1 LTKIGVKSNLAYC
14 ASKAAVGAI
23 TRCLAVEWAAQGIR
37 VVNVAPGYI
46 DTELNREALQG
57 PLGDYLDKRIPR
69 KTPGTAQEVAAL
81 VAAMTR
87 EDMSFVTGET
97 YLYRRRPSHCPL
109 TKAMTIFQQ
118 LDDSIDLNEDER
130 QLLESVRSLAEKQIK
145 PSAAAYDLSGAFP
158 WDNIRAI
165 NQLGLNA
172 MFIPD
177 QYGGA
182 QLSYT
187 SYLACV
193 REISKACASTGII
206 WATKFSC
213 DQATD

>member
-1 LTKIGVKSNLAYC
+1 MIINIGSFFDKIGVKSNLAYC

-97 YLYRRRPSHCPL
+97 IY
-109 TKAMTIFQQ
+109 
-118 LDDSIDLNEDER
+118 IDGG
-130 QLLESVRSLAEKQIK
+130 Q
-145 PSAAAYDLSGAFP
+145 
-158 WDNIRAI
+158 AI
-165 NQLGLNA
+165 A
-172 MFIPD
+172 H
-177 QYGGA
+177 
-182 QLSYT
+182 
-187 SYLACV
+187 
-193 REISKACASTGII
+193 
-206 WATKFSC
+206 
-213 DQATD
+213 